1 MPTALT
7 SQIFG
12 DNECF
17 EPYTRYFSFVSCL
30 LDSMFA
36 DYFFLATFTH
46 AMSLLVNPSHLPL
59 APPRG
64 RRPWSVGRHYE
75 KCDHRTQRFR
85 LKRPHHL

>member
-1 MPTALT
+1 MGLWDWASLKERIARTGLRNSLLVAPMPTALT

-46 AMSLLVNPSHLPL
+46 AVSSLVNPSHLPL

-64 RRPWSVGRHYE
+64 R
-75 KCDHRTQRFR
+75 
-85 LKRPHHL
+85 